1 MRGVWGSG
9 ESSSL
14 DCISRKVCC
23 PLEVHTSFQV
33 TQPNSLYPHLGPGGA
48 ACLVSRL
55 RPRQMFTLGVAKQ
68 KNRKKRN
75 KSGEKSCCWRKL
87 PGCLRWEVK
96 PGGILG
102 IFQVENLHR
111 TQRECEGIN
120 KNEQELTGN
129 VVV

>member
-1 MRGVWGSG
+1 MGRG

-33 TQPNSLYPHLGPGGA
+33 TQLNSLYPHLGPGA

-55 RPRQMFTLGVAKQ
+55 RPRQMFTLGIAK
-68 KNRKKRN
+68 KKKKRR
-75 KSGEKSCCWRKL
+75 EKFVVETSWM
-87 PGCLRWEVK
+87 PPVGGQA
-96 PGGILG
+96 GGILG

-111 TQRECEGIN
+111 TLQECEGIN
-120 KNEQELTGN
+120 EN
-129 VVV
+129 